1 MNDWEDLIKKVAKK
15 AADEGLLGNADKEFR
30 KDMLPSP
37 RQASMDS
44 SLANVLKSVVGE
56 IERVPRPVQDED
68 VVTATIL
75 EVPQAKPSLSRAE
88 SITKADMIIQEQL
101 DYLESWTKLNLA
113 EARKDWWRFWIF
125 KIPAL
130 ISTVSITAFESFG
143 YGNVVII
150 LGVVSALC
158 VGIDAAFP
166 GGQLHNVHK
175 RAANEA
181 RRIQHDVITKWRQVQ
196 FDESRSINGAVK
208 TILDEIQNERTRID
222 KYVTDAEASLGK
234 SRASNTQ

>member
-1 MNDWEDLIKKVAKK
+1 MSDWKDLIEKVAKK
-15 AADEGLLGNADKEFR
+15 AADEGLFGGDELEKH
-30 KDMLPSP
+30 MLPSP
-37 RQASMDS
+37 KQASMEA
-44 SLANVLKSVVGE
+44 SLGNIVKSVLGE
-56 IERVPRPVQDED
+56 IERVPSPTQDENI
-68 VVTATIL
+68 VTATVL
-75 EVPQAKPSLSRAE
+75 EIPQDKPSLSRAE
-88 SITKADMIIQEQL
+88 SIKKADMIIQEQL
-101 DYLESWTKLNLA
+101 DYLEAWTNINLA

-181 RRIQHDVITKWRQVQ
+181 RRIQHDILTKWRQVQ
-196 FDESRSINGAVK
+196 FDESRSINGAIK

-234 SRASNTQ
+234 SRTSNSQ